1 MAEDFKVIETQEQLN
16 AVIGERLERAEKKH
30 SEETA
35 GLRKEIEALKKG
47 KETDAAKIA
56 DLEKKNAEA
65 ETKVKTYE
73 TAAVKARIAKEYG
86 IPDSLADRL
95 RGATEDELKKDA
107 ESLKNAFPKT
117 HAPLKSTSASDAA
130 GSKNENSDAYAELAR
145 GLTFKD

>member
-1 MAEDFKVIETQEQLN
+1 MADDFKVIETQEQLN

-35 GLRKEIEALKKG
+35 GLRKEIEALTKG
-47 KETDAAKIA
+47 RETDAAKIA

-65 ETKVKTYE
+65 EDKVKKYE

-95 RGATEDELKKDA
+95 RGATEEELKKDA
-107 ESLKNAFPKT
+107 ESLKGVFPKE
-117 HAPLKSTSASDAA
+117 HAPLRSTSAAA
-130 GSKNENSDAYAELAR
+130 GKGEKDNNAAFAALAR
-145 GLTFKD
+145 DLTSND